1 MQTESSDGTSPAR
14 LFVGLWPNE
23 TVRDALF
30 ACAERWTWPPGARR
44 VPRNK
49 LHLTLFFLGAV
60 PRERVAALEQGLA
73 VPADG
78 FELLLQRAEVWPNE
92 VAVLR
97 PLAVPPGLQLL
108 HERLHGALAE
118 LGVAPSRERWL
129 PHLTL
134 ARRARWAVPCD
145 ARPPIRWAV
154 RGHALIESTPS
165 SAYRV
170 LREYR

>member
-1 MQTESSDGTSPAR
+1 MQTDPSAGTSPAR
-14 LFVGLWPNE
+14 LFIGLWPDE
-23 TVRDALF
+23 GVREALI

-60 PRERVAALEQGLA
+60 PRERVAVLEQALA
-73 VPADG
+73 VPVNG
-78 FELLLQRAEVWPNE
+78 FELHLQHAEVWPSE

-97 PLAVPPGLQLL
+97 PLAVPPGLQSLHGRL
-108 HERLHGALAE
+108 HEALAE
-118 LGVAPSRERWL
+118 IGMAPPRERWQ

-134 ARRARWAVPCD
+134 ARKARWAVPCD
-145 ARPPIRWAV
+145 AKPPVRWSV

-170 LREYR
+170 LREYA